1 MEGTV
6 PQSGTRRVRRG
17 GAFSQMIGRF
27 ALLWDNPWFAALAA
41 LVVYTAIALRHGGFW
56 QASNYAYFNY
66 LADALLRGQ
75 VFLSELPR
83 STHDLS
89 YFEGRYY
96 LYWPPFPALVLLPL
110 VAVAGTR
117 FSDILFTVLLGG
129 ANVALAAVLL
139 RMATSRGVIKLD
151 GQRRGL
157 LILCFALGSVH
168 LTLAPYGRV
177 WFTAQ
182 LIGFACVALMY
193 LAAIGLRGRWAF
205 VAAGLALGCAL
216 LTRNHLAFAGLWP
229 AVWLLYRNWDR
240 RWARLAGDVVAGLL
254 PVVAAVALLGV
265 YNYLRF
271 GDLFDNGIPYHRMS
285 EFFRRDYERYGT
297 FNLHYIPTNFWYQ
310 YVFYPFPLSGE
321 SLQGGSLFLLTPMF
335 VGALGGTFLARPRWS
350 GWVLA
355 ATVVLVALPILLL
368 MGTGWHQF
376 GPRYTLDFGVP
387 LLLLTALGIRR
398 WPLPLLALCTLVA
411 VVQYLIGT
419 LWLGPVI

>member
-1 MEGTV
+1 MESTA
-6 PQSGTRRVRRG
+6 PQTQARHSQRG
-17 GAFSQMIGRF
+17 GALGQVLGRF
-27 ALLWDNPWFAALAA
+27 AQLWDNSWLAALASLA
-41 LVVYTAIALRHGGFW
+41 VYTAIALRHGGFW

-66 LADALLRGQ
+66 LAAAFLRGQ
-75 VFLSELPR
+75 LFLAEMPP

-89 YFEGRYY
+89 FFEGRYF
-96 LYWPPFPALVLLPL
+96 LYWPPFPAVLLAPF
-110 VAVAGTR
+110 VAIAGPR
-117 FSDILFTVLLGG
+117 FSDIAFTVALGG
-129 ANVALAAVLL
+129 ANVALVGVLL
-139 RMATSRGVIKLD
+139 RTATARGVIDLD
-151 GQRRGL
+151 SPRRGL
-157 LILCFALGSVH
+157 LVLCFALGSVH

-216 LTRNHLAFAGLWP
+216 LTRNHLALAGLWP

-240 RWARLAGDVVAGLL
+240 RWAKLAGDVVAGLL
-254 PVVAAVALLGV
+254 PVLAAVALLGV
-265 YNYLRF
+265 YNWLRF
-271 GDLFDNGIPYHRMS
+271 GDALENGIPYHQMS

-297 FNLHYIPTNFWYQ
+297 FNSYYIPTNFWYQ
-310 YVFYPFPLSGE
+310 YVFYPFPLRPE

-335 VGALGGTFLARPRWS
+335 VGALGGIFMARPRWS
-350 GWVLA
+350 GLVLA
-355 ATVVLVALPILLL
+355 ATAALVAVPILLL

-398 WPLPLLALCTLVA
+398 WPLPLLALCALA
-411 VVQYLIGT
+411 AMVQYLLGT
-419 LWLGPVI
+419 LWLSPII